1 MARSLGMTPPLIL
14 VTETEAA
21 QQQAVRTHLEET
33 GFRVVPSGGAAQIFR
48 RWLPCPLAS

>member
-33 GFRVVPSGGAAQIFR
+33 GFSPPYSPKVS
-48 RWLPCPLAS
+48 